1 MKVIAKSIKG
11 AEFWYNPETAHKVSE
26 RSAETI
32 LKVLND
38 CKYKLQNEKEVWHI
52 HDVYPIDKAYAYA
65 ESQKFTIRKG
75 TVRAITYR

>member
-11 AEFWYNPETAHKVSE
+11 AEFMYNPE
-26 RSAETI
+26 SAETI
-32 LKVLND
+32 LKVLNE

-65 ESQKFTIRKG
+65 EGQKFTIRKG
-75 TVRAITYR
+75 TVKAITYR